1 MRQGTVLETAK
12 ATIQSEI
19 DALEN
24 LLQSIDEN
32 FEEAVDLIRC
42 TPGRVI
48 ITGVGKSGHIGK
60 KIAATLAS
68 LGTPASFVHATEG
81 VHGDLGMI
89 TPEDIVIAISN
100 SGTTRETLDLIVP
113 IRQIGAKL
121 VALTSRSDSELAR
134 QANLVLNIGV
144 LTEVD
149 PLSLAPTN
157 STTATL
163 ALGDAL
169 AITLSVNK
177 KFTREDFGKFHPG
190 GSLGEKLQ
198 EEQK

>member
-32 FEEAVDLIRC
+32 FEKAVDLIRC

-68 LGTPASFVHATEG
+68 LGTPASLSP
-81 VHGDLGMI
+81 DRSRPLR
-89 TPEDIVIAISN
+89 
-100 SGTTRETLDLIVP
+100 SGSH
-113 IRQIGAKL
+113 K
-121 VALTSRSDSELAR
+121 
-134 QANLVLNIGV
+134 
-144 LTEVD
+144 
-149 PLSLAPTN
+149 
-157 STTATL
+157 
-163 ALGDAL
+163 
-169 AITLSVNK
+169 
-177 KFTREDFGKFHPG
+177 
-190 GSLGEKLQ
+190 
-198 EEQK
+198 